1 MIVARGLGRGGP
13 QVVVTGALGGLGRRG
28 LVAPVAVIG
37 GGAGRGRGPR
47 NSLDD
52 DEQHLRRRLLEDD
65 ETLIFAIAAWAA
77 SRRLH

>member
-13 QVVVTGALGGLGRRG
+13 QVVVTGGLGLRG

-47 NSLDD
+47 NSLDE